1 MISDVH
7 PKLLVKSIEFAACN
21 FTNFFFCL
29 CCATVGLPTT
39 SWSCF
44 STARRCKTLDGAM
57 VREVLSP
64 LQPGKCLTS
73 FFFGG
78 RWRHPVWGEKFI
90 EKKEHGSSNGLFWG
104 EVFLSQLGTWD
115 TGGEKNNN
123 ELHILG
129 VVWRPPH
136 VCLGYPSARSSA
148 SEDEQADEVQCPISL
163 NTANGHVPDFELRS
177 PKTTPIL
184 LL

>member
-1 MISDVH
+1 MD
-7 PKLLVKSIEFAACN
+7 KLC
-21 FTNFFFCL
+21 FFL
-29 CCATVGLPTT
+29 YATVGLPTT
-39 SWSCF
+39 SWSCC
-44 STARRCKTLDGAM
+44 STPRRCKTLDGAM
-57 VREVLSP
+57 VRQVLSP

-73 FFFGG
+73 FFLVGDGDILFGG
-78 RWRHPVWGEKFI
+78 RNLLKKPMDLLLAFFLGEGFSFGNL
-90 EKKEHGSSNGLFWG
+90 ELGPQKK
-104 EVFLSQLGTWD
+104 
-115 TGGEKNNN
+115 NN

-129 VVWRPPH
+129 VVLRPPH

>member
-1 MISDVH
+1 M
-7 PKLLVKSIEFAACN
+7 A
-21 FTNFFFCL
+21 
-29 CCATVGLPTT
+29 
-39 SWSCF
+39 
-44 STARRCKTLDGAM
+44 
-57 VREVLSP
+57 
-64 LQPGKCLTS
+64 
-73 FFFGG
+73 FFGG
-78 RWRHPVWGEKFI
+78 RFFFHNLELGPRVEK
-90 EKKEHGSSNGLFWG
+90 
-104 EVFLSQLGTWD
+104 
-115 TGGEKNNN
+115 KNNN

-129 VVWRPPH
+129 VVLRPPH

>member
-1 MISDVH
+1 MD
-7 PKLLVKSIEFAACN
+7 LLLAF
-21 FTNFFFCL
+21 FWGRFFF
-29 CCATVGLPTT
+29 
-39 SWSCF
+39 W
-44 STARRCKTLDGAM
+44 
-57 VREVLSP
+57 E
-64 LQPGKCLTS
+64 
-73 FFFGG
+73 
-78 RWRHPVWGEKFI
+78 
-90 EKKEHGSSNGLFWG
+90 
-104 EVFLSQLGTWD
+104 LGTWA
-115 TGGEKNNN
+115 TEKNN

-129 VVWRPPH
+129 VVLRPPH